1 MSDKLVQ
8 WLGEQLNEDERT
20 ARAVGYDRIETGE
33 YLWGSRYLILRREDG
48 ESKVTTELSDELA
61 LHISKW
67 DPDRVLRE
75 IDAKRQTL
83 AQFKAAEGRT
93 DQAMRDNDT
102 AAYRAAR
109 AEATALHAVI
119 RRDAAVYANRPGYRD
134 YWRP

>member
-102 AAYRAAR
+102 AAYR
-109 AEATALHAVI
+109 
-119 RRDAAVYANRPGYRD
+119 
-134 YWRP
+134 